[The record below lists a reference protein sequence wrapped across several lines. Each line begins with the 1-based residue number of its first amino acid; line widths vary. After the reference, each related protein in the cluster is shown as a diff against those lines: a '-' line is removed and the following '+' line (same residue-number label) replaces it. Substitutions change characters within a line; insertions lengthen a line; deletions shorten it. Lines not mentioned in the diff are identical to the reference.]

1 MGFLGFLGRK
11 KEDSKLEMPDM
22 PPPPPRMGD
31 EEAELPAF
39 PESGQGEELALPEIP
54 EIEQPSFSRKSYF
67 GQKQPEE
74 EELNIP
80 ELRMPEI
87 SAEQE
92 ITLPKPQRERDE
104 EVYRHTPIA
113 PPEAQMRM
121 PIPRKE
127 IAWERHDELPKE
139 TEITRRRGDVFVSG
153 EDYREIMETIEEL
166 LAKQRG
172 KAQQEERDARK
183 EDAQYERMTNTAEE
197 LQRSLFLTE
206 KKMFE

>member
-1 MGFLGFLGRK
+1 MGFLGFLGKK
-11 KEDSKLEMPDM
+11 KEDLKLEMPDM
-22 PPPPPRMGD
+22 PPPPPQMGD

-54 EIEQPSFSRKSYF
+54 EIEQPSFSRKSYAE
-67 GQKQPEE
+67 QKRPEE

-87 SAEQE
+87 SAEQGL
-92 ITLPKPQRERDE
+92 TFPKPQQERED

-113 PPEAQMRM
+113 PPQMQM
-121 PIPRKE
+121 PMPVPRRE
-127 IAWERHDELPKE
+127 LVVERHEELPRE

-172 KAQQEERDARK
+172 KAQEEERDARK
-183 EDAQYERMTNTAEE
+183 EEAQYERMTNTAEE